1 MMRETKERSIDDS
14 LRKLDMTEMG
24 KRIRERRL
32 FLSMSRE
39 DLGVRLG
46 VSVQFIA
53 DIESGSKGVSLKRLY
68 ALCQILGVSA
78 DYILAG
84 ECFEENDDLARARE
98 KVMSILCKCDAA
110 QLSGIEKIVS
120 IFADG
125 TKTE

>member
-39 DLGVRLG
+39 ELGVRLG

-68 ALCQILGVSA
+68 ALCQILGVTA

-84 ECFEENDDLARARE
+84 ECLEENDDLLRARE
-98 KVMSILCKCDAA
+98 KVMGILCRCDAD
-110 QLSGIEKIVS
+110 QLRGIEKIVS

-125 TKTE
+125 TRTE